1 MPTEPAH
8 RWEILTKAVLQI
20 VAIDED
26 SQRHAIQVQSLM
38 GHIRHAIR
46 VRSSTGTTGTTGT
59 TRRATNYPKEPAT
72 CIHQTWSQLPTRR
85 SRPQPATNTDPIQH
99 YKNRGR
105 NYRTCRL
112 CGTRWLDIKGW
123 LIPLPPYPAPGQNPK
138 KTDEAAIGEIVLWFG
153 THKEKK
159 IKDIPAPYQR
169 WATEQLE
176 DAPPEIGRCLSF
188 VAAYAALVP
197 PPPALEDQAARP
209 VELDDPVVAFDRMD

>member
-1 MPTEPAH
+1 MPTEPAR
-8 RWEILTKAVLQI
+8 RWEILAKAVLQI
-20 VAIDED
+20 VAIDEHLL
-26 SQRHAIQVQSLM
+26 RHAIQVQSLM

-46 VRSSTGTTGTTGT
+46 VRSLVPTATSTGTTGTTGT
-59 TRRATNYPKEPAT
+59 TRRATTYPKEPAT
-72 CIHQTWSQLPTRR
+72 CIHKTCFYT
-85 SRPQPATNTDPIQH
+85 QPATNTDPIQH

-159 IKDIPAPYQR
+159 IKDTPAQYHR
-169 WATEQLE
+169 WATEQLD
-176 DAPPEIGRCLSF
+176 DAPPEIGRNLAF